1 MEADMTLFLSEPMM
15 TTLLGVGLLALG
27 SVLRVRS
34 ARARAKSS

>member
-1 MEADMTLFLSEPMM
+1 MTLFLSEPMM